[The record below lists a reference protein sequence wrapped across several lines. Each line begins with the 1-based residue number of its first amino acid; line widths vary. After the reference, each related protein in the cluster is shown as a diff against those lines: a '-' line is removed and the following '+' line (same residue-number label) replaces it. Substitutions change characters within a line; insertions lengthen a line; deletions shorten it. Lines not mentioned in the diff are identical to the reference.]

1 MVIARCCNPLPPFG
15 NHAVSCRFYALL
27 LSSILHLEKKTSRL
41 SNEKLLNYS
50 VRIMPIGI
58 VEVHQKNMII
68 TKNIRPFL
76 VFVNEKVLK
85 SQISIFFD
93 SWRHMLRDFDFDY
106 SYCIVLP
113 LCVSMNMATI
123 PHLSSP
129 TVSQLTVRLLLD
141 QSSLT
146 FVGHFTNV
154 FQLFSLSTTDYKFFL
169 PEVCL

>member
-58 VEVHQKNMII
+58 VEVHQKNVII
-68 TKNIRPFL
+68 TKNIRPF
-76 VFVNEKVLK
+76 FKKKVLK
-85 SQISIFFD
+85 SQISVSFD
-93 SWRHMLRDFDFDY
+93 SRRHMLRDFDFDY

-113 LCVSMNMATI
+113 LCVSMNIATI

-129 TVSQLTVRLLLD
+129 TV
-141 QSSLT
+141 
-146 FVGHFTNV
+146 GNC
-154 FQLFSLSTTDYKFFL
+154 STTS
-169 PEVCL
+169 

>member
-68 TKNIRPFL
+68 TKSIRPFL

-85 SQISIFFD
+85 SQISIFF
-93 SWRHMLRDFDFDY
+93 
-106 SYCIVLP
+106 
-113 LCVSMNMATI
+113 
-123 PHLSSP
+123 
-129 TVSQLTVRLLLD
+129 
-141 QSSLT
+141 
-146 FVGHFTNV
+146 
-154 FQLFSLSTTDYKFFL
+154 
-169 PEVCL
+169 